1 MPYNEAASSSLA
13 EFVSRNLIV
22 AVLTSNLVIFSYV
35 ASREL
40 GRTAEVTASQTA
52 IYLQPHSAGVSSL
65 HAFFNL
71 VSVIDMSVLC
81 LSET

>member
-52 IYLQPHSAGVSSL
+52 IDGQTQAYRTDLLALAYEASSCKKR
-65 HAFFNL
+65 H
-71 VSVIDMSVLC
+71 
-81 LSET
+81 TW